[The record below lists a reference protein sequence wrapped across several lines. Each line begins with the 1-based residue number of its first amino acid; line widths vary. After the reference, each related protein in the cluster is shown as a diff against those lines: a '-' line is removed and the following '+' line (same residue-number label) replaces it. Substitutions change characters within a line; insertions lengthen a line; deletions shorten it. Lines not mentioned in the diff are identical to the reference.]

1 MKKIALTFDDGPY
14 FDSLNNGNNTQ
25 IVLDEIDK
33 INNEL
38 SSENKKIFVTFFV
51 QGIHTNKSVS
61 SLSGISN
68 SGHEIG
74 NHAWAHDDWTRNRK
88 LFKRNSELVKDVV
101 KTHEAIARANGDAG
115 LRLFRPPLGHF
126 NDGLWQEIKKAL
138 PSYVL
143 AGWDYHPEA
152 DAKKGFEIIEKSLSN
167 GGQAVYL
174 LHELK
179 ALTIEKTIG
188 FLKKAI
194 PKIKSGEVSFVRAS
208 DVISVDKR
216 TGLTLKTSLK

>member
-1 MKKIALTFDDGPY
+1 MRKIALTFDDGPY

-25 IVLDEIDK
+25 TLLDEIEQ
-33 INNEL
+33 INKEL
-38 SSENKKIFVTFFV
+38 SAENKKVLVTFFV
-51 QGIHTNKSVS
+51 QGIHTDKSVS
-61 SLSGISN
+61 SLSAISN

-74 NHAWAHDDWTRNRK
+74 NHAWAHDHWTLNGK

-101 KTHEAIARANGDAG
+101 KTHEAIARANGDTN
-115 LRLFRPPLGHF
+115 LRLFRPPLGHY
-126 NDGLWQEIKKAL
+126 NDTLWQEIKKAL

-143 AGWDYHPEA
+143 AGWDFHPEA
-152 DAKKGFEIIEKSLSN
+152 DAKKGFETIEKALSS

-179 ALTIEKTIG
+179 ALTIEKTIN

-194 PKIKSGEVSFVRAS
+194 PKIKSGEVSFVKAS
-208 DVISVDKR
+208 DLISVDKR
-216 TGLTLKTSLK
+216 TGLTVKTSLR